1 MKDNRL
7 QALAQL
13 AAAIRGAQLAALAAR
28 SAELHAAEARR
39 QEIVVQLGREAAFA
53 LSAPEVP
60 HLSALDAHAL
70 FAARSLDALS
80 AEVSRL
86 AGLHA
91 AARAGAAR
99 AFGRAE
105 VLETLAKRAH
115 RSRRAFG

>member
-1 MKDNRL
+1 MNDSRL

-13 AAAIRGAQLAALAAR
+13 AATIRDAELAALAAR
-28 SAELHAAEARR
+28 SAELRATEERR
-39 QEIVVQLGREAAFA
+39 QEIAVQLGREAAFA

-60 HLSALDAHAL
+60 HLCALDAHAL
-70 FAARSLDALS
+70 FAARFLDALS
-80 AEVSRL
+80 SEVSRL

-91 AARAGAAR
+91 AARADAAR